1 MVSSCSNPAGMTPT
15 RSQLSL
21 HHRLTHTGRCD
32 VEPTVKMSCFAYVGD
47 VITCCLLYCC
57 CNRNSNAGECD
68 VVDLWFRPLSS
79 SGTNDDRSGFVWIQ
93 TKTVGVQPAMDG
105 LETVVDNAEC
115 LVGAEGD
122 V

>member
-1 MVSSCSNPAGMTPT
+1 VKTSC
-15 RSQLSL
+15 L
-21 HHRLTHTGRCD
+21 
-32 VEPTVKMSCFAYVGD
+32 AYVVD